1 VVRSIRRA
9 LQNPPPQL
17 RIPRVNTRAIIEQI
31 RALTKE
37 EQAEVFEMV
46 HRLEDDAIPE
56 SFWQGLDDIRRGRVV
71 DMETA
76 LRDRPPK

>member
-1 VVRSIRRA
+1 MVRSIRRA
-9 LQNPPPQL
+9 LQNAPLQL

-31 RALTKE
+31 RALPKE

>member
-1 VVRSIRRA
+1 MRH
-9 LQNPPPQL
+9 
-17 RIPRVNTRAIIEQI
+17 VNARAIIEQI
-31 RALTKE
+31 KALPKE

-56 SFWQGLDDIRRGRVV
+56 SFWQGLEDIRHGRVV

-76 LRDRPPK
+76 LHDRPPK

>member
-1 VVRSIRRA
+1 MNA
-9 LQNPPPQL
+9 
-17 RIPRVNTRAIIEQI
+17 RAILKQI
-31 RALTKE
+31 RALPKD
-37 EQAEVFEMV
+37 EQAEVFEIV

-56 SFWQGLDDIRRGRVV
+56 SFWQGLDDIRHGRVV

>member
-1 VVRSIRRA
+1 MNA
-9 LQNPPPQL
+9 
-17 RIPRVNTRAIIEQI
+17 RAILEQI
-31 RALTKE
+31 KALPKQ

-56 SFWQGLDDIRRGRVV
+56 SFWQGLDDIRHGRVV

>member
-1 VVRSIRRA
+1 MNA
-9 LQNPPPQL
+9 
-17 RIPRVNTRAIIEQI
+17 RAIVEQI
-31 RALTKE
+31 KALPKD

-46 HRLEDDAIPE
+46 HRLEDGAIPD
-56 SFWQGLDDIRRGRVV
+56 SFWHGLDDIRNGRVV

>member
-1 VVRSIRRA
+1 MNA
-9 LQNPPPQL
+9 
-17 RIPRVNTRAIIEQI
+17 RAILKQI
-31 RALTKE
+31 RALPKD

-56 SFWQGLDDIRRGRVV
+56 SFWQGLDDIRNGRVV

>member
-1 VVRSIRRA
+1 MNA
-9 LQNPPPQL
+9 
-17 RIPRVNTRAIIEQI
+17 RAIIEQI
-31 RALTKE
+31 RALPKD

-56 SFWQGLDDIRRGRVV
+56 SFWQGLDDIRHGRVV
-71 DMETA
+71 DMEAA

>member
-1 VVRSIRRA
+1 MNA
-9 LQNPPPQL
+9 
-17 RIPRVNTRAIIEQI
+17 RAIVEQI
-31 RALTKE
+31 KALPKD

-46 HRLEDDAIPE
+46 HRLEDGAIPD
-56 SFWQGLDDIRRGRVV
+56 SFWQGLDDIRHGRVV